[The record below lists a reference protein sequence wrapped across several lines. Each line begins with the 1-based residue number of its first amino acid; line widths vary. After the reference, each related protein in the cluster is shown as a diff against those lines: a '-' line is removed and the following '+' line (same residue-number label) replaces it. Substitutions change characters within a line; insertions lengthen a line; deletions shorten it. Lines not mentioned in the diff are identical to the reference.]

1 MNHLLKQ
8 NNSISK
14 YIVEFS
20 SKTKI
25 SNMQKPVVN
34 KKVCSWINLNIHV
47 LLECQENFIYSYNFS
62 TAPATGVTNK
72 SCIPEQWEYTIK

>member
-20 SKTKI
+20 SKIKN

-34 KKVCSWINLNIHV
+34 KKVCSWIKLNIHV
-47 LLECQENFIYSYNFS
+47 LLECQEKFIYSCTYS
-62 TAPATGVTNK
+62 TNPATGVTNK
-72 SCIPEQWEYTIK
+72 TCIPEQWVYTIK